1 MTSTADYSKQNMGI
15 LPQYQFNQQFKLQ
28 IVKTVMLMVVFCAF
42 FLKLNSLLWNMCV
55 STAVGCFYYLMA
67 ETQPQLVFLIGMVTR
82 YHLNKLYSKWFK
94 TPLDWLNG
102 LVSSS
107 LDKDDRLR
115 LQRED
120 GYSSL
125 IYYDCNGTQTPKK
138 YIYLFKEKE
147 RSNDLIIFKDEDECD
162 VTAEI
167 EPYLGPMQNF
177 HGSKLTPRDFNHTKL
192 IVFRDGEINLMKT
205 FEEDDIITFEV

>member
-1 MTSTADYSKQNMGI
+1 MGI
-15 LPQYQFNQQFKLQ
+15 LPQYQFNQHFKLQ

-42 FLKLNSLLWNMCV
+42 FLKLNSLLWNVCV

-82 YHLNKLYSKWFK
+82 YHINKLYSKWFQ
-94 TPLDWLNG
+94 TPLNWLNE

-120 GYSSL
+120 GSSSL

-147 RSNDLIIFKDEDECD
+147 RSNDLIIFKDENGCD
-162 VTAEI
+162 VTTEI

-177 HGSKLTPRDFNHTKL
+177 HGSKLTPRYFSHTKL
-192 IVFRDGEINLMKT
+192 TVFRDGEINLMKT
-205 FEEDDIITFEV
+205 FEEDDIITFEGCKCTTIER